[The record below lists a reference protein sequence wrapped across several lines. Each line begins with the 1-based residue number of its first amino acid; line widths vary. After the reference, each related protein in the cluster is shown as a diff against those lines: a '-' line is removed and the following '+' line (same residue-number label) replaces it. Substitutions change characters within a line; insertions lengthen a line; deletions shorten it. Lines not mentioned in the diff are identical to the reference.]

1 MIPRRQQRH
10 RRVGHL
16 VSGFGEDVTIAVV
29 VLLLLLDV
37 VRIVDDTII
46 HRMRHG
52 LLFAVRIIIIDG
64 ILLLFDVS
72 IIVDTVVKVEE
83 LHIARQEAGDIQNN
97 PRQLSWKTPPSPGED
112 SDPDGVTEGE
122 LLQD

>member
-1 MIPRRQQRH
+1 MARIGLGP
-10 RRVGHL
+10 
-16 VSGFGEDVTIAVV
+16 GFLDAVV
-29 VLLLLLDV
+29 VLLLLLGV

-72 IIVDTVVKVEE
+72 
-83 LHIARQEAGDIQNN
+83 
-97 PRQLSWKTPPSPGED
+97 PSSRSRNSTLPGKKLAI
-112 SDPDGVTEGE
+112 SRTILGS
-122 LLQD
+122 